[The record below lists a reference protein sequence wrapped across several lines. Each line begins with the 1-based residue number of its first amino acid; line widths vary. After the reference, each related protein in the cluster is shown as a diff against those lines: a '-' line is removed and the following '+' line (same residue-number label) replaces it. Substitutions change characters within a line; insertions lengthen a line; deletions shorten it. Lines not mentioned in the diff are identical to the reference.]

1 MNVIVIGS
9 GFAGLSTAA
18 TLANDG
24 YNVTLL
30 EKNNDIGGRARQF
43 KHKGFLFDMGPSWYW
58 MPDVF
63 EKFFN
68 KFNKSVSDY
77 YDLIKLNPGFQM
89 IFDEFKTIQIS
100 SSFNEIKKLFE
111 KIEPGSSQSLEL
123 FMKEAEFKYK
133 FSMEKLIYNPGLSFF
148 EFFNKKQIE
157 ENEINLELKIFSN
170 LIKDFELKLILNGK
184 NDIDDAIITIHPG
197 AGGTESQDWAEMLYR
212 MYSMWSE
219 SKDFKFNVIDFQNG
233 DEAGIK
239 DCTIEIKGDY
249 AYGLMQSEVGVHRLV
264 RISPFDSNSR
274 RHTSFASVSV
284 SPSISEEIDIEINQK
299 DLRIDTFRSSGAGGQ
314 HVNKTDSAIRIT
326 HLPSGIVTQCQ
337 TQRSQHKNKDQAM
350 KVLKSKLYQ
359 LETEKQK
366 QSKKELEGEK
376 MDIGWGSQIRSY
388 VFHPYNMI
396 KDHRTKFEVGNVK
409 SVMDGNL
416 DEFMYS
422 YLLDKMEK
430 NK

>member
-1 MNVIVIGS
+1 MKRIS
-9 GFAGLSTAA
+9 F
-18 TLANDG
+18 
-24 YNVTLL
+24 L
-30 EKNNDIGGRARQF
+30 EKDIHMKKSLIQKAE
-43 KHKGFLFDMGPSWYW
+43 
-58 MPDVF
+58 DV
-63 EKFFN
+63 E
-68 KFNKSVSDY
+68 V
-77 YDLIKLNPGFQM
+77 L
-89 IFDEFKTIQIS
+89 
-100 SSFNEIKKLFE
+100 
-111 KIEPGSSQSLEL
+111 
-123 FMKEAEFKYK
+123 
-133 FSMEKLIYNPGLSFF
+133 F
-148 EFFNKKQIE
+148 EFFIKKQIDE
-157 ENEINLELKIFSN
+157 SEINQELKNFSS
-170 LIKDFELKLILNGK
+170 LIKDFELKLLLNGK
-184 NDIDDAIITIHPG
+184 NDIDNAIVTIHPG
-197 AGGTESQDWAEMLYR
+197 AGGTESQDWAEMLFR
-212 MYSMWSE
+212 MYKMWSE
-219 SKDFKFNVIDFQNG
+219 SKGFDYNVIDYQNG

-249 AYGLMQSEVGVHRLV
+249 AYGLMQSELGIHRLV

-326 HLPSGIVTQCQ
+326 HIPSGIVTQCQ

-359 LETEKQK
+359 LEIEKQK

-396 KDHRTKFEVGNVK
+396 KDHRTKFEVGNIK
-409 SVMDGNL
+409 SIMDGNL

>member
-1 MNVIVIGS
+1 MKRIS
-9 GFAGLSTAA
+9 F
-18 TLANDG
+18 
-24 YNVTLL
+24 L
-30 EKNNDIGGRARQF
+30 EKDIHLR
-43 KHKGFLFDMGPSWYW
+43 
-58 MPDVF
+58 
-63 EKFFN
+63 
-68 KFNKSVSDY
+68 KS
-77 YDLIKLNPGFQM
+77 LIQKAED
-89 IFDEFKTIQIS
+89 I
-100 SSFNEIKKLFE
+100 EIL
-111 KIEPGSSQSLEL
+111 
-123 FMKEAEFKYK
+123 
-133 FSMEKLIYNPGLSFF
+133 F

-170 LIKDFELKLILNGK
+170 LIKDFELKLIINGK
-184 NDIDDAIITIHPG
+184 NDIYDAIITIHPG